1 MSNVPTKKAPAKKK
15 ASAKKKVAKIA
26 TPEEALKAAEI
37 AHEAAT
43 AALNV
48 ARKNMPG
55 HNGGGIWKPVK
66 KLKFW

>member
-1 MSNVPTKKAPAKKK
+1 MSQVPTKKVPVKKKAPAKKK
-15 ASAKKKVAKIA
+15 VAKVVS
-26 TPEEALKAAEI
+26 PEKALEAAEI
-37 AHEAAT
+37 AHDAAT